1 MNDPVD
7 IRLNAIEHQ
16 LHFFAEGFK
25 QLQSTILKGVKA
37 DLNRELVDV
46 IRNNLSSTIREFK
59 DNVKEL
65 HEISQ
70 ELRNDSI
77 LRTLKFMAKETHEI
91 KEKIV
96 VMEEEG
102 VKKNIHLG
110 LTLDGYQMVKRKVQ
124 FKEVD
129 AEEPE
134 DAVQALLDT
143 LTIKERTTL
152 IHRFGL
158 FNEKKKTLDHI
169 AGILKLT
176 REPVRVIIAK
186 ALRKCR
192 HPSRRNL
199 VSLLTHS
206 DLLKAITGDSE

>member
-1 MNDPVD
+1 MS
-7 IRLNAIEHQ
+7 L
-16 LHFFAEGFK
+16 
-25 QLQSTILKGVKA
+25 
-37 DLNRELVDV
+37 
-46 IRNNLSSTIREFK
+46 
-59 DNVKEL
+59 
-65 HEISQ
+65 

-77 LRTLKFMAKETHEI
+77 LGTMKFMAKEIHEM
-91 KEKIV
+91 KQKIATI
-96 VMEEEG
+96 EEEG

-110 LTLDGYQMVKRKVQ
+110 LTLDGYQMVKRKIQ

-129 AEEPE
+129 AKEPE
-134 DAVQALLDT
+134 DAVIALLDT
-143 LTIKERTTL
+143 LTIKERTAL

-206 DLLKAITGDSE
+206 ELLKAITGDEE